1 MKREITENNLIDF
14 LKTIL
19 EVEGE
24 ISLTEFKKRVRTA
37 FDLTEFKKRVR
48 TAFDLSDYDLSVSKT
63 RPGEAMYE
71 QRCRN
76 LNCHRNFPN
85 NLISYENCVFK
96 SR

>member
-24 ISLTEFKKRVRTA
+24 ISLAEFKERVR
-37 FDLTEFKKRVR
+37 V
-48 TAFDLSDYDLSVSKT
+48 AFDLSEYDLSKSPT
-63 RPGEAMYE
+63 RPNESMFE

-76 LNCHRNFPN
+76 LNCHRNFPS
-85 NLISYENCVFK
+85 NLISYENCIFK
-96 SR
+96 AR

>member
-1 MKREITENNLIDF
+1 MKREITETNLIEF

-19 EVEGE
+19 EIEGE
-24 ISLTEFKKRVRTA
+24 ISLTEFKRRVRA
-37 FDLTEFKKRVR
+37 
-48 TAFDLSDYDLSVSKT
+48 AFDLSDYDLSPSKT

-76 LNCHRNFPN
+76 LNCHRNFPS
-85 NLISYENCVFK
+85 NLIAYENCVFK

>member
-1 MKREITENNLIDF
+1 MKKEITETDLIEY

-24 ISLTEFKKRVRTA
+24 ITLTEFKNRIPKA
-37 FDLTEFKKRVR
+37 FS
-48 TAFDLSDYDLSVSKT
+48 LSAYDLSPSPT
-63 RPGEAMYE
+63 RPGEMMYE

-76 LNCHRNFPN
+76 LNSHKNFPS
-85 NLISYENCVFK
+85 NLISYINCVFK